1 MRSFL
6 EIESEVLLRFY
17 RWAQKDAER
26 EVRAGYPLLRRIE
39 SSTTKLFLNYT
50 AGFSEEDQLHIVLT
64 LLKRVH
70 EVAVELSGEVLI
82 EQEKRIIADYVEFQ
96 LNHPAL
102 DRQEGLIRFWVPRR
116 AVGLPTR
123 AKLRPKDFSRKI
135 RVKLA
140 PVLMGYSERH
150 GEDGLFF
157 ERSADKWVIQTMVR
171 TARPP
176 HYFQVI
182 RAQWRDVITTT
193 ITSWL
198 GIGDGTWDVL
208 YEDESESAAATIA
221 TLCDHFLK
229 VVPELLQGLDFDES
243 TLMEPARRRA
253 PLQASDQIS

>member
-17 RWAQKDAER
+17 RWAPKDAER

-70 EVAVELSGEVLI
+70 EVAVELSGEVLT

-176 HYFQVI
+176 HYFQVAGYWRRDMGCTLRGRI
-182 RAQWRDVITTT
+182 RVGGCHDRDALR
-193 ITSWL
+193 SFFESSS
-198 GIGDGTWDVL
+198 GTPPR
-208 YEDESESAAATIA
+208 A
-221 TLCDHFLK
+221 
-229 VVPELLQGLDFDES
+229 GL
-243 TLMEPARRRA
+243 
-253 PLQASDQIS
+253 